1 MKKKDVTPPE
11 AYATGYQ
18 PSMSNSAQLIECSY
32 AYGQEFERR
41 VSGEPARY
49 GSSFHELL
57 AHRVTAHV
65 RAGRKTVIPSAK
77 TIAARWGEDI
87 KPDEVDDAV
96 KAALPTLMGWLK
108 KNEFRIDFDEMRKK
122 GLFLLEKA
130 VALTPL
136 VSGRAIPGHD
146 EEHRYS
152 GLTRA
157 EIPGTLDLAIVPIAT
172 KVKVDGVRG
181 MRNLPDMIQ
190 GPILMLD
197 HKTGDEDFSK
207 PLEKAQLLSLGA
219 AVMRWV
225 GATEAIVGVLHARRR
240 GMPKVYAEHVKLS
253 ELKAYETRLQ
263 TGLARIGDGSMRP
276 GPWCAHCEARSICPA
291 KDAELLQTAGD
302 VLTGLTAAGGALSV
316 QGLTANDVVLA
327 KAPTNLSRAKKLGTL
342 YSVVRKAE
350 AIAKRARAEIKSE
363 ILATIALGQILMPET
378 LENEYL
384 VIREYDQENL
394 SKKGITDAYG
404 KIKGEKMLQK
414 FRDDGAITTTHVQQ
428 LYPEKERGR

>member
-1 MKKKDVTPPE
+1 MKKDISHETLPPE

-41 VSGEPARY
+41 VSSEPARY

-65 RAGRKTVIPSAK
+65 RAPLKTVVPNAK

-96 KAALPTLMGWLK
+96 RAALPILMGWLK
-108 KNEFRIDFDEMRKK
+108 KNEFRIDFDAMRKK
-122 GLFLLEKA
+122 GLFLLETA
-130 VALTPL
+130 VALKPL
-136 VSGRAIPGHD
+136 ISGRSISSHD
-146 EEHRYS
+146 GEHRYHS
-152 GLTRA
+152 LVQGEL
-157 EIPGTLDLAIVPIAT
+157 PGTLDLAIIPEV
-172 KVKVDGVRG
+172 VKAKSKPVVK
-181 MRNLPDMIQ
+181 
-190 GPILMLD
+190 GPVLVLD
-197 HKTGDEDFSK
+197 HKTGEEDFSK

-225 GATEAIVGVLHARRR
+225 GATEAIIGVLHARRR
-240 GMPKVYAEHVKLS
+240 GMPKVYAEHVKLKD
-253 ELKAYETRLQ
+253 LAQYEGRLQ

-276 GPWCAHCEARSICPA
+276 GPWCKHCEARSICPA

-302 VLTGLTAAGGALSV
+302 ILTGLTAAGGALSV

-327 KAPTNLSRAKKLGTL
+327 KVPTTLTRERKLGML

-350 AIAKRARAEIKSE
+350 NVAKRARVEIKAE
-363 ILATIALGQILMPET
+363 ILAAATLGQVLMPET

>member
-1 MKKKDVTPPE
+1 MKKKDITVLSPE
-11 AYATGYQ
+11 AYVSGYQ

-32 AYGQEFERR
+32 AFGREFERR

-49 GSSFHELL
+49 GSSFHEVL
-57 AHRVTAHV
+57 AHRITASV
-65 RAGRKTVIPSAK
+65 RVGLKPLIVPSVKA
-77 TIAARWGEDI
+77 IASKWGEDI

-96 KAALPTLMGWLK
+96 KAALPILVGWLK
-108 KNEFRIDFDEMRKK
+108 KNEFRIDFDAMRKT

-136 VSGRAIPGHD
+136 VSGRSISGHD
-146 EEHRYS
+146 EDHRYHNLVP
-152 GLTRA
+152 GEL
-157 EIPGTLDLAIVPIAT
+157 PGTLDLAIIPKPRGTATRPI
-172 KVKVDGVRG
+172 VK
-181 MRNLPDMIQ
+181 

-197 HKTGDEDFSK
+197 HKTGEEDFSK

-225 GATEAIVGVLHARRR
+225 GATEGIIGVLHARRR
-240 GMPKVYAEHVKLS
+240 GMPKVYADHVKLS

-276 GPWCAHCEARSICPA
+276 GPWCKHCEARSICPA

-302 VLTGLTAAGGALSV
+302 VLTGLTAAGGALSA

-327 KAPTNLSRAKKLGTL
+327 KAPTTLSREKKLGTL

-350 AIAKRARAEIKSE
+350 TIAARARAEIKSE
-363 ILATIALGQILMPET
+363 ILAASALGQVLMPET

-384 VIREYDQENL
+384 VIREYTKENL

-404 KIKGEKMLQK
+404 KIKGEKMLEK
-414 FRDDGAITTTHVQQ
+414 LRADGAITESKVQQ